1 MTDVPSSARPLSRN
15 PIATGVI
22 GLCAGLVV
30 AYGIGLWQ
38 RSSALAAQSE
48 AHAAVVAGKDADIAA
63 GLARATAAERATVA
77 AESRAALVR
86 ARLAIFQALN
96 DLDQRNFGVASDR
109 LRDAAAQFDSVDASV
124 IGLDPALLS
133 TLKAEIAG
141 TQVLVATDFEQQR
154 LQLLEL
160 AARIDA
166 QTAAGAAADVAPPN
180 DPAPTDP
187 VPAAPPAAP

>member
-1 MTDVPSSARPLSRN
+1 MTESTSAAVPLSRH
-15 PIATGVI
+15 PVVTGIV
-22 GLCAGLVV
+22 GFCAGLVI

-38 RSSALAAQSE
+38 RSSALSAQ
-48 AHAAVVAGKDADIAA
+48 ADANAAVIAAKDAEIAA
-63 GLARATAAERATVA
+63 AAERNVDVQRSATAAE
-77 AESRAALVR
+77 SRHALSK

-109 LRDAAAQFDSVDASV
+109 LRDAAAQFDAVDAASLD
-124 IGLDPALLS
+124 LDPALLS
-133 TLKAEIAG
+133 TLKAEIAS

-166 QTAAGAAADVAPPN
+166 QTTAA
-180 DPAPTDP
+180 TR
-187 VPAAPPAAP
+187 

>member
-1 MTDVPSSARPLSRN
+1 MTESTSAAPLSRH
-15 PIATGVI
+15 PVVTGIV
-22 GLCAGLVV
+22 GFCAGLVI

-38 RSSALAAQSE
+38 RSNALAAQAE
-48 AHAAVVAGKDADIAA
+48 ANAAVIAAKDAEIVASA
-63 GLARATAAERATVA
+63 QRLVEAQRAATAAD
-77 AESRAALVR
+77 SRNALSR

-109 LRDAAAQFDSVDASV
+109 LRDAAAQFDAVDAASL
-124 IGLDPALLS
+124 GLDPGLLA
-133 TLKAEIAG
+133 TLRAEIAG

-166 QTAAGAAADVAPPN
+166 QAAAAR
-180 DPAPTDP
+180 PATP
-187 VPAAPPAAP
+187 

>member
-1 MTDVPSSARPLSRN
+1 MSESTSVARPLSRN
-15 PIATGVI
+15 PAVTGIA
-22 GLCAGLVV
+22 GLCAGLVI

-38 RSSALAAQSE
+38 RSSALSAQAE
-48 AHAAVVAGKDADIAA
+48 THAAVVAAKDA
-63 GLARATAAERATVA
+63 GLAAAAERLREAQRATVA
-77 AESRAALVR
+77 AESRAGLVR
-86 ARLAIFQALN
+86 VRLAIFQAVN

-109 LRDAAAQFDSVDASV
+109 LRDAAKLFDQVDAAA

-160 AARIDA
+160 AARIDT
-166 QTAAGAAADVAPPN
+166 QTAAAM
-180 DPAPTDP
+180 APTP
-187 VPAAPPAAP
+187 

>member
-1 MTDVPSSARPLSRN
+1 MTESTNAAASPYRHPVV
-15 PIATGVI
+15 TGIV
-22 GLCAGLVV
+22 GFCAGLVI

-38 RSSALAAQSE
+38 RSSALSAQAEVNANALAA
-48 AHAAVVAGKDADIAA
+48 KDAEIAA
-63 GLARATAAERATVA
+63 GAVRLAEAQQATTA
-77 AESRAALVR
+77 AESRHALGK

-109 LRDAAAQFDSVDASV
+109 LRDAAAQLDAVDAASLN
-124 IGLDPALLS
+124 LDPALLS
-133 TLKAEIAG
+133 ALKAEIAG

-166 QTAAGAAADVAPPN
+166 QTAAAASASP
-180 DPAPTDP
+180 
-187 VPAAPPAAP
+187 

>member
-1 MTDVPSSARPLSRN
+1 MTESTSATPLSRH
-15 PIATGVI
+15 PVVTGIV
-22 GLCAGLVV
+22 GFCAGLVI

-38 RSSALAAQSE
+38 RSSALSTQAE
-48 AHAAVVAGKDADIAA
+48 ANAAVVAAKDAEIAA
-63 GLARATAAERATVA
+63 SAERLAEAQRAATAAE
-77 AESRAALVR
+77 SRNALSK

-96 DLDQRNFGVASDR
+96 DLDQRNFGVAGDR
-109 LRDAAAQFDSVDASV
+109 LRDAAAQLDAVDAASL
-124 IGLDPALLS
+124 GLDPALLS

-166 QTAAGAAADVAPPN
+166 QTAAAGAAAP
-180 DPAPTDP
+180 
-187 VPAAPPAAP
+187 

>member
-1 MTDVPSSARPLSRN
+1 MTESTNAVPLSRH
-15 PIATGVI
+15 PVVTAIVGF
-22 GLCAGLVV
+22 CAGLVI

-38 RSSALAAQSE
+38 RSNALSAQAE
-48 AHAAVVAGKDADIAA
+48 ANAAVVLAKDAEIAA
-63 GLARATAAERATVA
+63 AAERLADAQQAAAA
-77 AESRAALVR
+77 AESRGALTK

-109 LRDAAAQFDSVDASV
+109 LRDAAAQFDAVDAESL
-124 IGLDPALLS
+124 GLDPALLS

-166 QTAAGAAADVAPPN
+166 QAASAVAETP
-180 DPAPTDP
+180 
-187 VPAAPPAAP
+187 

>member
-1 MTDVPSSARPLSRN
+1 MTDAPSSARPLSRN
-15 PIATGVI
+15 PAATGVI
-22 GLCAGLVV
+22 GLCVGLIL

-38 RSSALAAQSE
+38 RSSALSAQAE
-48 AHAAVVAGKDADIAA
+48 AHASVVAAKDAEIAA
-63 GLARATAAERATVA
+63 AAARAAEAERATVA
-77 AESRAALVR
+77 AESRGALVK

-109 LRDAAAQFDSVDASV
+109 LRDAAAQFDAVDAAV
-124 IGLDPALLS
+124 IGLDPTLLS

-166 QTAAGAAADVAPPN
+166 QTGTSSAVT
-180 DPAPTDP
+180 PAPAP
-187 VPAAPPAAP
+187 LPAPSPATPPSP

>member
-1 MTDVPSSARPLSRN
+1 MSESTPNAAPLSRH
-15 PIATGVI
+15 PIVTGIV
-22 GLCAGLVV
+22 GFCAGLVI

-38 RSSALAAQSE
+38 RSSALSAQAE
-48 AHAAVVAGKDADIAA
+48 AHSAAIASKDAELAA
-63 GLARATAAERATVA
+63 SAERLAASQRATTA
-77 AESRAALVR
+77 AESRAALVKV
-86 ARLAIFQALN
+86 RLAIFQALN

-109 LRDAAAQFDSVDASV
+109 LRDAAALFDGVDAAS

-166 QTAAGAAADVAPPN
+166 QTAAADAALA
-180 DPAPTDP
+180 PAP
-187 VPAAPPAAP
+187 